1 MAKFESEAARPDA
14 SRLEVSIIVPFRDA
28 SAAVLSCAD
37 ALLQQKTHREYEIVF
52 VDDGSQLEEAA
63 RGLQERCN
71 SEPRLQLL
79 HQEPRGPAAARNTG
93 VKQAGGKYL
102 LFTDSDCEPTPEWLE
117 EMCKPLDEG
126 AAGVKGVYRSEQD
139 SWVARLVQVEY
150 EEKYNY
156 MDRFDEIDFIDTYA
170 AGFQR
175 EVFERYG
182 GFDERFPSPSVEDQE
197 FSFRLA
203 AGGERMRFARRAVVT
218 HRHVETLWGYAR
230 KKARIA
236 FYKALILRL
245 HPVRT
250 KGDTHTPPSLMFQM
264 PLAMTILVTLAFAMW
279 RVEWLAVSALAVM
292 AFIGTC
298 RHTIAQARQKAPD
311 LQLRV
316 PLLMLVR
323 AAGLAFGLACGLTR
337 FTFGGLPGNRNEDR

>member
-1 MAKFESEAARPDA
+1 MANCESEKARSDA
-14 SRLEVSIIVPFRDA
+14 PRLAVSIIVPFRDGPD
-28 SAAVLSCAD
+28 SVLSCAD
-37 ALLQQKTHREYEIVF
+37 ALLRQDTHREYEIVF
-52 VDDGSQLEEAA
+52 VDDGSREADAA
-63 RGLQERCN
+63 RTLQERCS
-71 SEPRLQLL
+71 SERRLRLL
-79 HQEPRGPAAARNTG
+79 QQEHRGPAAARNTG
-93 VKQAGGKYL
+93 ASQARGEYL

-117 EMCKPLDEG
+117 EMCKPLDDG

-156 MDRFDEIDFIDTYA
+156 MERFDEIDFIDTYA
-170 AGFQR
+170 AGFPR
-175 EVFERYG
+175 AVFERYG

-203 AGGERMRFARRAVVT
+203 AGGERMCFARRAVVT
-218 HRHVETLWGYAR
+218 HRHVESLWGYAR

-250 KGDTHTPPSLMFQM
+250 RGDTHTPPSLMFQL
-264 PLAMTILVTLAFAMW
+264 PLAVAIAGTLVLSMW
-279 RVEWLAVSALAVM
+279 RIECLAVTALAVL

-298 RHTIAQARQKAPD
+298 RHTIVQARRKAPD
-311 LQLRV
+311 LQVRV

-337 FTFGGLPGNRNEDR
+337 LTCGGLPESRNEDR